1 MVKGSNYLQAL
12 HEADTVIF
20 DKTGT
25 LTSGGQF
32 AVQEV
37 EARDPPF
44 TREEVLEAAA
54 YAEGFSS
61 HPIARSVVEAYGQ
74 AVAQQHIEAVEELTG
89 LGIKAVWDGK
99 EILAGSNRLLEQAGI
114 EITPTA
120 GHSSVY
126 VAINGV
132 YAGTITLSD
141 SPKKGSAQAVA
152 ALKRWAKSCHA
163 HG

>member
-1 MVKGSNYLQAL
+1 MKRIPLFSTNGYPHFGGAVRGARGGGPGPPLYPGRSAGGSCLRRGL
-12 HEADTVIF
+12 
-20 DKTGT
+20 
-25 LTSGGQF
+25 
-32 AVQEV
+32 
-37 EARDPPF
+37 
-44 TREEVLEAAA
+44 
-54 YAEGFSS
+54 SS

-141 SPKKGSAQAVA
+141 SPKKKLGTSCRGPQ
-152 ALKRWAKSCHA
+152 KMGKKSCHA